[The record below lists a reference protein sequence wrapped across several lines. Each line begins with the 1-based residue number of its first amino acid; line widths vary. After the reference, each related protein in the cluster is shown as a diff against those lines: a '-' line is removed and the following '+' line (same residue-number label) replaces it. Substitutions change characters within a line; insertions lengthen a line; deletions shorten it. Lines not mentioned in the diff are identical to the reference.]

1 MSINFT
7 AKNVKLTDS
16 LREAIE
22 SKLAGLEKISGPMI
36 SAEVMLQDE
45 KNESRVEISLKTDHR
60 AYHVEGRN
68 GTIKQALTE
77 AMEKLKTQARKDKE
91 KEVTH
96 DKKKIPVKEVFKEE
110 SVVEGDDREVG
121 PVTIELSASRSRKP
135 LTVEEAVFF
144 LQECEEN
151 AYMFENAD
159 THRWSVV
166 FRNGQ
171 GGVSLIEADK

>member
-16 LREAIE
+16 LKEAIE

-45 KNESRVEISLKTDHR
+45 KNECRVEISLKTAHR

-68 GTIKQALTE
+68 GSIKQALTD

-91 KEVTH
+91 KDVTH
-96 DKKKIPVKEVFKEE
+96 DKKKTPVKAVFQEDAAAGGE
-110 SVVEGDDREVG
+110 REAGQAAIV
-121 PVTIELSASRSRKP
+121 ISASRSRKP

-144 LQECEEN
+144 LQECDEN
-151 AYMFENAD
+151 AYMFENAE